1 VLRYKGKPEKPK
13 QITKRQVWPK
23 VRRATFGD
31 DSSSYHLNGGVTAV
45 PKSERDCPAAL
56 KLALQEWEC
65 FPIIRWI
72 CAFLNSATSA
82 TFVKGR

>member
-1 VLRYKGKPEKPK
+1 MEKIGPYKSGGAG
-13 QITKRQVWPK
+13 RHGCPK

-82 TFVKGR
+82 TLVEER